1 MNPTEPNEAD
11 LFQPSSI
18 HKDLRE
24 TISRFGRERIAA
36 QAKEFDEAEGFNL
49 EMFRSLG
56 QELSL
61 FGITLPEADGGHG
74 LDATASVIVHEE
86 MSKYDPGFALSY
98 LAHEVLFV
106 NNLGHSAS
114 KEQKERYLPG
124 TLDGSKIAGMA
135 MTEPEAGTDVL
146 AMKTTARKQGDHY
159 ILNGTKQF
167 ITNGPYGD
175 YFLVYGKL
183 DGAEKEVTAFIVDK
197 NFPGFSVGPKE
208 QKMGMKAS
216 PTSQLIFEDMQVPTA
231 NLIGEEHKAT
241 LPMMR
246 NLEMERITLAA
257 QSLGIAAR
265 SLEVMISY
273 AMERTSFGKPIMS
286 HGQVEN
292 LITHAYAQY
301 RAARALVYEVAGQIA
316 PQRRNS
322 LGAASAKYTATTM
335 AEEVARA
342 GIQVLGG
349 YGYTREY
356 ELERLYRDAVLLSIG
371 GGTNEAMKKN
381 IASDFKKIYR
391 ENRTIHL
398 PA

>member
-1 MNPTEPNEAD
+1 MDPKEQNSDD
-11 LFQPSSI
+11 LFQPSQI

-24 TISRFGRERIAA
+24 TISRFSRDRIAK
-36 QAKEFDEAEGFNL
+36 QAKEYDETESFNL

-56 QELSL
+56 QELGL
-61 FGITLPEADGGHG
+61 FGITLHEEDGGHG
-74 LDATASVIVHEE
+74 LDAIASVIVHEE

-114 KEQKERYLPG
+114 QKQKKHYLPN

-135 MTEPEAGTDVL
+135 MTEPDAGTDVL
-146 AMKTTARKQGDHY
+146 AMKTTARKQGDRY

-183 DGAEKEVTAFIVDK
+183 DGAEKEITAFIIEK

-216 PTSQLIFEDMQVPTA
+216 PTSQLIFEDMEVPLD

-265 SLEVMISY
+265 SLEVMVTY
-273 AMERTSFGKPIMS
+273 AMERTSFGKPIIS
-286 HGQVEN
+286 HGQIEN
-292 LITHAYAQY
+292 IIAHCYSQY
-301 RAARALVYEVAGQIA
+301 RAARALVYQVASQIS

-322 LGAASAKYTATTM
+322 MGAASAKYIATTT
-335 AEEVARA
+335 AEEVARS

-391 ENRTIHL
+391 EQAIHL
-398 PA
+398 PN